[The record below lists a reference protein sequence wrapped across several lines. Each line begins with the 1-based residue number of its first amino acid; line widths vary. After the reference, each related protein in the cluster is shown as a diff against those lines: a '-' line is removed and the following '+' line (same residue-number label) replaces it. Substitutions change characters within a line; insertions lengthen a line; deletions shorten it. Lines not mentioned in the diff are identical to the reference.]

1 MGHIH
6 LVLLSFK
13 GHILSDGL
21 GATRRERERE
31 RERVALF
38 FDFFGPLVMI
48 FKNILLSLFVV
59 VMYGTWRTRLV
70 PTSSHWG
77 PLRMIVINVYVCAYF
92 RPSAFFGTNH
102 IKNISYACFFVLH
115 RSYII
120 TLDLQNY
127 LSVFS
132 LFIMRHL
139 CCVVFPAIRRLNLRV
154 LSDSV
159 FHVRNLSSIPGSFS
173 AFSVDLFS
181 ISFRPSNSIFL
192 ALRRK

>member
-1 MGHIH
+1 
-6 LVLLSFK
+6 
-13 GHILSDGL
+13 
-21 GATRRERERE
+21 
-31 RERVALF
+31 
-38 FDFFGPLVMI
+38 MI

-159 FHVRNLSSIPGSFS
+159 FHVRNLSLIPGSFS

-192 ALRRK
+192 ALRRTRGKNGAFMCEHILSLCMFMFVCPGPKPNRRDLMIKKCE